1 MYIVQIYHQLFLQR
15 HGSSGLGTDSSWHK
29 ISEVKEK
36 DSVELIVALGPEEAC
51 NLITSQSS
59 DNRWVDGYLRDER
72 LRPPF
77 GFEQSGQELKLS
89 HLSGSTNLNT
99 RARRLC
105 FHWKLQPKKVEGASV
120 SNKEN
125 KPLSKTTEK

>member
-1 MYIVQIYHQLFLQR
+1 MILDVIYHQLFLQR
-15 HGSSGLGTDSSWHK
+15 HGSSGLRTESSWHK

-36 DSVELIVALGPEEAC
+36 DSAELTVALGSEEAS

-77 GFEQSGQELKLS
+77 GFDQSGQELKLS

-99 RARRLC
+99 KARRLC
-105 FHWKLQPKKVEGASV
+105 FHWKLQPKKVEEASV

-125 KPLSKTTEK
+125 QPLTKTTEK